1 MFGFLKKK
9 SPNELL
15 LENIKS
21 TVKRINR
28 IDGGCVKVCM
38 DFINETQRNDM
49 FKAIGF
55 IQSTTLKQSKTE
67 IMYASLILLAHLRTE
82 KINDS
87 DGFLIQLAEG
97 SFVLSNII
105 VDENEMQELM
115 LMSASIIEKR
125 EEILEKSRSAWKE
138 WMLRSTED
146 LKAVTMM

>member
-1 MFGFLKKK
+1 MFGLFKKK

-38 DFINETQRNDM
+38 DFINETHNNDI

-55 IQSTTLKQSKTE
+55 IQSSGLKQNKTE
-67 IMYASLILLAHLRTE
+67 IMYAALILLALLRSD
-82 KINDS
+82 KLNDS

-97 SFVLSNII
+97 TFVLSNVI
-105 VDENEMQELM
+105 VDEDEMKELM

-125 EEILEKSRSAWKE
+125 EVLLEKSRSAWQE
-138 WMLRSTED
+138 WMLKSTED
-146 LKAVTMM
+146 LKAVTLM